1 MTKQGNPCEAIVG
14 IEDAVWKKAMKINK
28 YSGPDAM
35 GSTRKQD
42 HVRDEEH
49 ENVRALIS
57 RSPQSCYTRK
67 HKKKLPESNK
77 GSAHGSIGHSFQSS
91 DHFVSPMSI

>member
-1 MTKQGNPCEAIVG
+1 MLYKSQE
-14 IEDAVWKKAMKINK
+14 NK
-28 YSGPDAM
+28 YSGPDVM

-57 RSPQSCYTRK
+57 RPPQSCYTGK

-77 GSAHGSIGHSFQSS
+77 GIGAWLDRSQLPIIGSFCLAS
-91 DHFVSPMSI
+91 MSI